1 MNEILKGEKL
11 QNELR
16 GRDALSGSIKLRSK
30 DKGGKDVIDD
40 FEIEGV
46 LHAGGS
52 CIAYKAVHYF
62 DSGFKEHGILKEL
75 YPLSF
80 SDNLRFNYKLKRR
93 DIDSGILAK
102 QLYSEEDTLENFRS
116 AVADFKKCY
125 KKLSALKEKSEV
137 YDSFFAP
144 IHFYYGI
151 CESES
156 ENRTI

>member
-102 QLYSEEDTLENFRS
+102 LQKRCCRFQKMLQK
-116 AVADFKKCY
+116 AV
-125 KKLSALKEKSEV
+125 
-137 YDSFFAP
+137 
-144 IHFYYGI
+144 G
-151 CESES
+151 
-156 ENRTI
+156 T